1 MAISTH
7 LQEFHGLPVFDFPD
21 ATSTAELPA
30 ADRTAWRIAIEAWDS
45 KETWA
50 EAFARFLVAVETTAV
65 RALIVGTW
73 GEGDED
79 SEPVV
84 AALIAARESF
94 PALRAIFL
102 GDITYEEN
110 EISWIHQCDV
120 TPLLEN
126 YPELVEFGV
135 RGGENLSFPPITHAR
150 LESLT
155 VETGG
160 LGVDVVRGIG
170 ASEFPALTKLDLWLG
185 TSWYG
190 ATATVP
196 DLEPFLSGSRL
207 PKLTSLGLR
216 NSEIQDQIA
225 VAVAAAPVVAQ
236 LHTLDLSMGTLGDEG
251 AEALLTGQPLTH
263 LRALDLH
270 HHFIGPAM
278 VARLTAA
285 LEPAGVVVDLTG
297 AETEEDEEDSRFRR
311 YTAVAE

>member
-1 MAISTH
+1 MAVSTH

-21 ATSTAELPA
+21 ATTAVELPA

-45 KETWA
+45 KETWS
-50 EAFARFLVAVETTAV
+50 EAFARFLAAVETTAV
-65 RALIVGTW
+65 RALIVGVW
-73 GEGDED
+73 GEGDEGSD
-79 SEPVV
+79 TVV
-84 AALIAARESF
+84 AELIAARESF

-102 GDITYEEN
+102 GDIIYEEN

-126 YPELVEFGV
+126 YPRLEEFGV
-135 RGGENLSFPPITHAR
+135 RGGEDLSFPPVTHQR
-150 LESLT
+150 LKSLT

-160 LGVDVVRGIG
+160 LGADVVRGIG
-170 ASEFPALTKLDLWLG
+170 ASDFPDLETLDLWLG

-190 ATATVP
+190 ATATVA
-196 DLEPFLSGSRL
+196 DLEPFLSGARL
-207 PKLTSLGLR
+207 PKLTSLGLC

-263 LRALDLH
+263 LRKLDLH

-278 VARLTAA
+278 LARLTAA
-285 LEPAGVVVDLTG
+285 LEPAGVVVDLTD